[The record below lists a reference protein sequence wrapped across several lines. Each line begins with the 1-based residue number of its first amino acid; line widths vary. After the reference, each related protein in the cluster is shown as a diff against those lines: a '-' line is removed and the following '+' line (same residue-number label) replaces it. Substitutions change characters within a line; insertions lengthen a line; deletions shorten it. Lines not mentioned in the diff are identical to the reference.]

1 MEWNEQQRSG
11 GKKAAG
17 KLGLVLE
24 GGGLRGV
31 YTAGVLDVLMK
42 REIWADYVIG
52 VSAGACSGASY
63 VSRQP
68 GRGYRVYADYIRNP
82 RYLSLKNYWKT
93 GSFFGMD
100 FIFGEIP
107 DHLDPF
113 DYKTY
118 GCNPC
123 EFVVGLTDVETGL
136 PAYFGKED
144 PSDACTLLR
153 ASSSMPVFSP
163 PVEYRGGCYLDGG
176 TSDPIPVEKALAD
189 GCDRLIVVLTRDRS
203 YWKKSD
209 GIPGAYRLLLR
220 KYPAVARALDR
231 RAGVYNRQRGKLW
244 QMERE
249 QKIPLVI
256 IAPDSPI
263 TLGRFEKDPEKLLEL
278 YHMGR
283 RDAENKGEE
292 LMALLG

>member
-1 MEWNEQQRSG
+1 MEWDEQRSAPAP
-11 GKKAAG
+11 KKKG
-17 KLGLVLE
+17 RLGLVLE

-31 YTAGVLDVLMK
+31 YTAGVLDVLME
-42 REIWADYVIG
+42 RQIWADYVIG

-68 GRGYRVYADYIRNP
+68 GRGYRVYADYIGDP
-82 RYLSLKNYWKT
+82 RYLSLSNYRKT

-118 GCNPC
+118 GLNPC
-123 EFVVGLTDVETGL
+123 QFVVGVTDVGTGR
-136 PAYFGKED
+136 PVYFGKED

-163 PVEYRGGCYLDGG
+163 PVAYRGGLYLDGG

-209 GIPGAYRLLLR
+209 GIPGVYHLALR
-220 KYPAVARALDR
+220 KYPAMARALDR
-231 RAGVYNRQRGKLW
+231 RSGVYNRQRGQLW

-256 IAPDSPI
+256 IAPKAPI
-263 TLGRFEKDPEKLLEL
+263 TLGRFEKNPEKLLEL

-283 RDAENKGEE
+283 RDCGEKE
-292 LMALLG
+292 KDFLALIS